1 MRDRMLVRGLYLPAI
16 AALALAGAGG
26 VAAQRPPRAAKASP
40 HATAP
45 LRFKAIWEPV
55 NYPHD
60 VELDEVLFIN
70 ADTGFVTG
78 HGSGGVILR
87 TTDGGA
93 NWAAA
98 LGDPASNQRP
108 FEDLRTD
115 GLGDAF
121 AVQVTGGGDH
131 KLLRSSNGQD
141 WQETGTVPQHRGDYA
156 FVSAT
161 TGVTATR
168 DQILRTEDGG
178 QSWKPAFSCAV
189 HAQVNGLARDAAC
202 TIDSFAFPSARVGYG
217 LGQADGVRGVV
228 VAKSEDGGQSWHA
241 SLVLP
246 TESGK
251 ESHLAFTD
259 ENDGVACL
267 IGGHLYHTHDGGTS
281 WQGVPGASCD
291 GKPAVQFAGPV
302 GWTAV
307 YTAWNFTGDGGARCN
322 SRTLSLP
329 APINGFSLPRPDR
342 GYVVGPHGMVYRYRI
357 VPVTEATPRAIAAP
371 IVAH

>member
-1 MRDRMLVRGLYLPAI
+1 VRDRMLVRGLYLPAI

-161 TGVTATR
+161 TGEGIDGLLHLVADALRAQMVPVDAVVPYERGELVSRARSSGEVSEAYTEGGVRISGHLPEAVAAEVTAAGR
-168 DQILRTEDGG
+168 GRQ
-178 QSWKPAFSCAV
+178 
-189 HAQVNGLARDAAC
+189 
-202 TIDSFAFPSARVGYG
+202 PS
-217 LGQADGVRGVV
+217 
-228 VAKSEDGGQSWHA
+228 
-241 SLVLP
+241 
-246 TESGK
+246 
-251 ESHLAFTD
+251 
-259 ENDGVACL
+259 
-267 IGGHLYHTHDGGTS
+267 
-281 WQGVPGASCD
+281 
-291 GKPAVQFAGPV
+291 
-302 GWTAV
+302 
-307 YTAWNFTGDGGARCN
+307 
-322 SRTLSLP
+322 SRS
-329 APINGFSLPRPDR
+329 S
-342 GYVVGPHGMVYRYRI
+342 
-357 VPVTEATPRAIAAP
+357 RA
-371 IVAH
+371 